1 MGCAQLQKK
10 VKVKPFGNNQIH
22 HQNGSSNPNR
32 AFHLVLKTD
41 ILCNTKQQKLRFDVG
56 KKIRRGIT
64 LDIYLVL
71 PPFLIDTTSFAKAK
85 SKV

>member
-56 KKIRRGIT
+56 KKSEE
-64 LDIYLVL
+64 VL
-71 PPFLIDTTSFAKAK
+71 H
-85 SKV
+85 